1 VCSVSRRLFHVPTCS
16 AVGFTHGCLLAV
28 MGLANAHRERVY
40 LSNVQNCH
48 VTDMVVVATDLHSP
62 FADRASLEIC
72 VLPVKQCLSS

>member
-1 VCSVSRRLFHVPTCS
+1 
-16 AVGFTHGCLLAV
+16 

-48 VTDMVVVATDLHSP
+48 VTDMVVAATDLHSP